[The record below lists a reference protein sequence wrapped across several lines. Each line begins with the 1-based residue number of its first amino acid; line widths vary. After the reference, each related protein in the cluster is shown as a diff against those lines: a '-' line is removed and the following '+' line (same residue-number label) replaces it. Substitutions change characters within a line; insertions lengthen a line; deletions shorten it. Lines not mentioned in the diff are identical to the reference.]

1 MTRVTANPFT
11 TPVPMVNR
19 AIAAINVVIFASEI
33 VENALLYPEIILA
46 FGLFPLR
53 SSSLIRS
60 YMSTLASTAIPTV
73 STIPAIPDKVNVA
86 WNNDKVAVIIKMLTI
101 NAMFATKP
109 NFL

>member
-11 TPVPMVNR
+11 TPVPMVSR

-46 FGLFPLR
+46 VGRLPLR

-60 YMSTLASTAIPTV
+60 YIRTLASTAMPTV
-73 STIPAIPDKVNVA
+73 NTLPAIPDKVNVA
-86 WNNDKVAVIIKMLTI
+86 RNNHNVAVIIKMLTT